1 MNKLKLNFNKN
12 KKLELTEEELELIE
26 DWLGDKYA
34 GDMSI
39 PAIIDFS
46 LENDIEDIK
55 ITNYLIEKSLK
66 AHNKKH

>member
-1 MNKLKLNFNKN
+1 MKLNFNKN